1 MRKVCILSRAG
12 TGIGRAGDV
21 GMNAGS
27 PLMQAR
33 KIYITEFDKKR
44 LEELMEVATEVGGPA
59 RNDLASLA
67 RELDRAH
74 IVLSKDVPA
83 TW

>member
-1 MRKVCILSRAG
+1 
-12 TGIGRAGDV
+12 
-21 GMNAGS
+21 
-27 PLMQAR
+27 
-33 KIYITEFDKKR
+33 
-44 LEELMEVATEVGGPA
+44 MEVATEVGGPA